1 MDFFW
6 TSVAGLLTVSV
17 LSFLYKD
24 NPFYKFAEH
33 IFVGLAAGYIVCTEF
48 YNVFMPNLWRPL
60 TAGQDY
66 WLIIPFLLGAALFTR
81 FSQNLS
87 WISRW
92 PMSVIIGTYAGLAVI
107 GFASGDLV
115 LQVRASMIPVFEPAS
130 VSNFS
135 AEPSV
140 LNFLQILSNPIFT
153 LGLICVLLYF
163 FFSIEQKGPMR
174 HAATVGTT
182 LLMIGFGAGYGYTV
196 MTRIALLFD
205 RFYFLFVEWLH
216 LARA

>member
-6 TSVAGLLTVSV
+6 TTVAALLTISV

-24 NPFYKFAEH
+24 NPFYKLAEH
-33 IFVGLAAGYIVCTEF
+33 LFVGLAAGYIVCTE
-48 YNVFMPNLWRPL
+48 YHNVFMPNLWTPL
-60 TAGQDY
+60 MEGDV
-66 WLIIPFLLGAALFTR
+66 WMIVPLVLGAALFTR
-81 FSQNLS
+81 FSSNLS
-87 WISRW
+87 WVSRW

-107 GFASGDLV
+107 GFSSGDLV
-115 LQVRASMIPVFEPAS
+115 LQLGASMIPVFVPATA
-130 VSNFS
+130 SNF
-135 AEPSV
+135 ANNPS
-140 LNFLQILSNPIFT
+140 LLSLLQVLSNPIFT
-153 LGLICVLLYF
+153 IGLVCVLFYF
-163 FFSIEQKGPMR
+163 FFSVEQKGVLR

-216 LARA
+216 IAKA